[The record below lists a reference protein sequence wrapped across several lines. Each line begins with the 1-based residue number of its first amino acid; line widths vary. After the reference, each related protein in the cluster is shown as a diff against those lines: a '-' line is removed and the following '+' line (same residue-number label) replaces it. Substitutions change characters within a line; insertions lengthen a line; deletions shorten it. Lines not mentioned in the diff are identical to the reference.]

1 GHFFRVNTDVDN
13 RDLIIAQLRQKV
25 QQLEED
31 QKSFQKLFTPEQM
44 KKLKNPATRPRW
56 SIEEISKAIVIYSAG
71 PRAYRLL
78 LKKGYPFPAPSTL
91 RSWVKKI
98 KIAPGILKPVF
109 NVIRLT
115 DMTEQQKICVLSFD
129 EMKVR
134 KIYLYDK
141 SNDETLKPY
150 SYVQVVMLRGLIG
163 NWKQPIFYDYDCK
176 LTKNLLF
183 NIINF
188 VEKSGFHIV
197 AMVSD
202 LGGGNRS
209 LLNELEIN
217 CENTCFDNPA
227 NNHKIHVLADVP
239 HLFKLLRNHFVD
251 KGFTINGRTIN
262 KTVIEKVLD
271 LTGVSDLNTA
281 HKISRKSLNLK
292 NAARQKVK

>member
-1 GHFFRVNTDVDN
+1 
-13 RDLIIAQLRQKV
+13 
-25 QQLEED
+25 
-31 QKSFQKLFTPEQM
+31 M

-91 RSWVKKI
+91 RSWVKKK

-109 NVIRLT
+109 NVIKLT

-188 VEKSGFHIV
+188 VEKSGKNSKNNHLSTSVKKIFSLGFHIV

-209 LLNELEIN
+209 LLNELQI
-217 CENTCFDNPA
+217 FYA
-227 NNHKIHVLADVP
+227 LI
-239 HLFKLLRNHFVD
+239 F
-251 KGFTINGRTIN
+251 
-262 KTVIEKVLD
+262 
-271 LTGVSDLNTA
+271 
-281 HKISRKSLNLK
+281 
-292 NAARQKVK
+292 